1 MHYSFSFACPIE
13 LLNIYQQTCII
24 LLRMNSNVESFHN
37 VIQSSVKNT
46 HSRMWKTD
54 TSLKKDIMKRLVK
67 SLFFCCFMAKLPSGP
82 MSYAVKMLVAK
93 MLMVEIP
100 DRVPGIPISAS
111 VCTHFPSTRTVQ
123 PWE

>member
-67 SLFFCCFMAKLPSGP
+67 SLFFCCFMFYGQIAFW
-82 MSYAVKMLVAK
+82 
-93 MLMVEIP
+93 P
-100 DRVPGIPISAS
+100 DELCRENACGKDAYGETS
-111 VCTHFPSTRTVQ
+111 
-123 PWE
+123 